1 MNMVFW
7 EDEIVW
13 LYGGDE
19 LSASW
24 LGLILV
30 SCILDYDFL
39 DTDVDN
45 LIWVE
50 R

>member
-1 MNMVFW
+1 MMETMYNLEVSVINYEYGVLI

-30 SCILDYDFL
+30 SC
-39 DTDVDN
+39 
-45 LIWVE
+45 
-50 R
+50 RGC